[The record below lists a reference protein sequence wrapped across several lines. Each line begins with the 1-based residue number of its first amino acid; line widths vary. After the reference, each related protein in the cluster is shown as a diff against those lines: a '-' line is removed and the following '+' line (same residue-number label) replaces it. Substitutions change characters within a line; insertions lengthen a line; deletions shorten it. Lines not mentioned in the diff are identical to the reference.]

1 MALRAKD
8 YKNCLRLSVNDERV
22 VRYLKGETLVL
33 TDEEAA
39 AKDGWQRVC
48 VEDYPLGWGKK
59 NKHNLKNKYHS
70 GWRMV

>member
-1 MALRAKD
+1 
-8 YKNCLRLSVNDERV
+8 
-22 VRYLKGETLVL
+22 VL

-39 AKDGWQRVC
+39 AKDGWQLVC